1 MSRFNES
8 SNMGNSM
15 GNSGFSNAPVSEGS
29 NAPGINAPS
38 QGGNRG
44 AQ

>member
-15 GNSGFSNAPVSEGS
+15 NSGFSNAPVSEGS
-29 NAPGINAPS
+29 QAVGVNQPA
-38 QGGNRG
+38 QGGNQG
-44 AQ
+44 A